1 MILALTRLLPSPDQ
15 SQQHLIMK
23 GILHCIVHNNNDN
36 AKEKILSAVNPIKH
50 EGRGGI
56 KLTQAFFIR
65 LFLKWPT

>member
-36 AKEKILSAVNPIKH
+36 AKEKILSAVKPIKH
-50 EGRGGI
+50 EGRG
-56 KLTQAFFIR
+56 R
-65 LFLKWPT
+65 SN